1 MKDITKTYSNGEI
14 TIVWKPAV
22 CIHSTKCW
30 KGAAGLPEV
39 FNPAVK
45 PWINPKGAGTER
57 IVEQVN
63 NCPSGALGYYY
74 NDQVNNTV
82 PETTGT
88 NVEVTPNGPLLVQG
102 NINIKDRDGN
112 TLTRQ
117 HVTAFCRCGH
127 SANKPFCDGSH
138 FKAGFIG

>member
-39 FNPAVK
+39 FNPALK
-45 PWINPKGAGTER
+45 PWINPMGAATER

-74 NDQVNNTV
+74 NDQKNNIV

-88 NVEVTPNGPLLVQG
+88 NVEVTPNGPLLVKG
-102 NINIKDRDGN
+102 NITIKDRDGN